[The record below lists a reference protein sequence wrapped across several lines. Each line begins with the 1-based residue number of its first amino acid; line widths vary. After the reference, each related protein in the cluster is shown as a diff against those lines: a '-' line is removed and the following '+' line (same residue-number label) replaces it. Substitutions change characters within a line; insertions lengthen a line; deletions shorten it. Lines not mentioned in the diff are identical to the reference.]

1 MELFEEYFSS
11 FNKSVNMEN
20 ARSSGTGYA
29 DLKKGLAEDMEV
41 FMAIQSLTHDVANV
55 FYLPSLT
62 TTGNKYKL
70 INNVVCF
77 PFPITNGLNTS
88 ISANRLID
96 SAANFITSGIA
107 ENDIVVNS
115 DTDNYASVVSVLS
128 ATQLLL
134 SANIFTNAGFPEN
147 YIIFSA
153 SQEKE
158 AEKVSH
164 TNIGLLNA
172 SNLTKPNDYFP
183 AYAQDGD
190 VLRIY
195 PSTINKPGQVV
206 AKYFRYPKDPKW
218 TYVTLSGGS
227 PVFDQS
233 QPDYQDFELP
243 DENEYKL
250 VIKICQYCG
259 ISIREEQVAQFAMAQ
274 EQREEP
280 SFSQQ
285 Q

>member
-1 MELFEEYFSS
+1 
-11 FNKSVNMEN
+11 
-20 ARSSGTGYA
+20 
-29 DLKKGLAEDMEV
+29 
-41 FMAIQSLTHDVANV
+41 
-55 FYLPSLT
+55 
-62 TTGNKYKL
+62 
-70 INNVVCF
+70 
-77 PFPITNGLNTS
+77 
-88 ISANRLID
+88 
-96 SAANFITSGIA
+96 
-107 ENDIVVNS
+107 
-115 DTDNYASVVSVLS
+115 
-128 ATQLLL
+128 LL
-134 SANIFTNAGFPEN
+134 SDDIFESTGEH
-147 YIIFSA
+147 YVIFSA

-158 AEKVSH
+158 AEKVIH